1 MNLGPSCSNGFSGI
15 SSFMNDFGPALQC
28 QVVLKNQDLWK
39 KFYVHETE
47 MIITKTGRRM
57 FPSLQL
63 EVKGLSPNTIYSV
76 VLEMEPVCRNRF
88 KYSASGGW
96 LPSGS
101 EEALIDHRYYIHSES
116 PARGD
121 FWMGQ
126 TISFSRV
133 KLTNTFAPPPGQ
145 VVLSSM
151 HKYQPKIIISQVC
164 EMSWAPKAIF
174 RFAETQ
180 FIAVTAYQNEKITQ
194 LKINYNPFAK
204 GFRENGQ
211 AKYKRKQARAAKI
224 VNVSEE
230 EEEIIVVDSTVA
242 STPND
247 RLSESSE
254 SSTSTVSCSTESQ
267 PRVET
272 TDQDIAC
279 DILSPPVATS
289 TPYPVVRPFEYRPV
303 VHPRP
308 MYRYNVYQ
316 PYPGYNMPSMPSTSA
331 MLPMPAMPPMVPMLP
346 MPPMP
351 PMPHM
356 PTMWSSNSVCNPP
369 VMPFPGIQVPIS
381 IISPSTSAS
390 YPSPT
395 YPDPMQPEATYFESN
410 LAESTSQLTP
420 SESGSSRQYDASES
434 QEESQL
440 DLSDQSMEV
449 EVSHSERARTPELR
463 PFGVSQL
470 EASHSRARQ
479 LEAIHSRAT
488 QREASPSEASQ
499 AEPSHSAARQPAPS
513 HSRVRQLKENHARV
527 RQPQRKLT
535 DFSIRAITGCE

>member
-1 MNLGPSCSNGFSGI
+1 M
-15 SSFMNDFGPALQC
+15 DFGPALQC

-39 KFYVHETE
+39 KFHVHETE
-47 MIITKTGRRM
+47 MIISKTGSRM

-63 EVKGLSPNTIYSV
+63 EIKGLSPNNIYRV

-101 EEALIDHRYYIHSES
+101 EEAISTERFYIHPDS
-116 PARGD
+116 PARGE

-126 TISFSRV
+126 TLSFDRV
-133 KLTNTFAPPPGQ
+133 KLTNTFAPLLGQ

-151 HKYQPKIIISQVC
+151 HKYQPKIIITQLNDVC
-164 EMSWAPKAIF
+164 EMSWAPKAIL
-174 RFAETQ
+174 RFSETQ

-194 LKINYNPFAK
+194 LKIKYNPFAK

-224 VNVSEE
+224 VNVSDD
-230 EEEIIVVDSTVA
+230 EEEIVVVDSTVA
-242 STPND
+242 STTND

-254 SSTSTVSCSTESQ
+254 SSTSTISCSTESQ

-272 TDQDIAC
+272 SANQDDSAC
-279 DILSPPVATS
+279 DILSRPVATS
-289 TPYPVVRPFEYRPV
+289 TPYPVVTPFVYRPV

-308 MYRYNVYQ
+308 MYRYKFTEEEEEIVVVDSTVASTTNDRLSESSQSSTSTVSCLTESQ
-316 PYPGYNMPSMPSTSA
+316 PRVETCTDQDDSACDILARPVATSTPYPVVAPFVYR
-331 MLPMPAMPPMVPMLP
+331 
-346 MPPMP
+346 
-351 PMPHM
+351 
-356 PTMWSSNSVCNPP
+356 P
-369 VMPFPGIQVPIS
+369 VVDPRIQVPLN

-395 YPDPMQPEATYFESN
+395 YPDPIQPEATYFESS
-410 LAESTSQLTP
+410 LAESSSQLTP
-420 SESGSSRQYDASES
+420 SEYGSSSRYNVS
-434 QEESQL
+434 QSDEESQL
-440 DLSDQSMEV
+440 DLSNQSMEV

-470 EASHSRARQ
+470 EASHS
-479 LEAIHSRAT
+479 AT
-488 QREASPSEASQ
+488 W
-499 AEPSHSAARQPAPS
+499 QPAPS
-513 HSRVRQLKENHARV
+513 HYRVRQLEENNAAV

-535 DFSIRAITGCE
+535 DFSIRAVTG